1 MPSKYIVSAVKFIAI
16 NALSFHINDMYIHP
30 IVGRTAINKLAGYM
44 LAAVNIIL
52 NMISNELIHLIVF
65 SMISPCFVFTLPYP
79 LVKIIIACRLSYD
92 NIAWLRG
99 A

>member
-1 MPSKYIVSAVKFIAI
+1 MPNKYIVSAVKFIAI
-16 NALSFHINDMYIHP
+16 SALSFHTNDMYIQP
-30 IVGRTAINKLAGYM
+30 IVGRTAMNKLAGYM

-65 SMISPCFVFTLPYP
+65 SIFSPCFVFTLPYP
-79 LVKIIIACRLSYD
+79 LVKIIMRHRLSYEHL
-92 NIAWLRG
+92 AWLRG